1 MMYKNTYLDKVGE
14 LLQKAMEVAN
24 DIESAVKELMD
35 EEKIKEMFRNDVEFI
50 MDKFYGGDITDKEAL
65 NNLKMLEIYAISQL
79 STHFKRIVEVLDDLE
94 KKVRKLKEEASK
106 QEVMADIVEDIVN
119 TIKKA
124 EMELKY

>member
-1 MMYKNTYLDKVGE
+1 MMYRNTYLDKVGE

-94 KKVRKLKEEASK
+94 KKVRRLKEEASK

-124 EMELKY
+124 EMEIKY

>member
-1 MMYKNTYLDKVGE
+1 MMYRNTYLDKVGE

-24 DIESAVKELMD
+24 DIESAVRDLTD

-94 KKVRKLKEEASK
+94 KKIRKLKEEASK

>member
-1 MMYKNTYLDKVGE
+1 MMYRNTYLDKVGE

-24 DIESAVKELMD
+24 DIESAVRDLTD

>member
-1 MMYKNTYLDKVGE
+1 MMYRNTYLDKVGE

>member
-1 MMYKNTYLDKVGE
+1 MMYRNTYLDKIGE
-14 LLQKAMEVAN
+14 LLKKVMDVAN
-24 DIESAVKELMD
+24 DIETAVKELTD
-35 EEKIKEMFRNDVEFI
+35 EEKIKETFRNDVEFI

-94 KKVRKLKEEASK
+94 KKVRRLKEEVSK
-106 QEVMADIVEDIVN
+106 QEVMADIVDDIVN

-124 EMELKY
+124 EAEIKY

>member
-1 MMYKNTYLDKVGE
+1 MMYRNTYLDKVGE

-24 DIESAVKELMD
+24 DIEKAVKDLTD

-65 NNLKMLEIYAISQL
+65 NNLKMLKIYAISQL

-94 KKVRKLKEEASK
+94 KKVRRLKEEASK
-106 QEVMADIVEDIVN
+106 QEVMADLVEDIVN

>member
-1 MMYKNTYLDKVGE
+1 MMYRNTYLDKVGE

-24 DIESAVKELMD
+24 DIENAVKELTD

-94 KKVRKLKEEASK
+94 KKVKKLKEEASK

>member
-1 MMYKNTYLDKVGE
+1 MMYRNTYLDKVGE

-79 STHFKRIVEVLDDLE
+79 NTHFKRIVEVLDDLE
-94 KKVRKLKEEASK
+94 KKVRRLKEEASK

-124 EMELKY
+124 EMEIKY

>member
-1 MMYKNTYLDKVGE
+1 MMYRNTYLDKIGE

-24 DIESAVKELMD
+24 DIESAVRELMD

-65 NNLKMLEIYAISQL
+65 NNLSMLKIYAISQL
-79 STHFKRIVEVLDDLE
+79 NTHFKRIVEVLDDLE
-94 KKVRKLKEEASK
+94 RKIRNLKDEASK

-124 EMELKY
+124 EMEIKY

>member
-1 MMYKNTYLDKVGE
+1 MMYRNTYLDKVGE

-94 KKVRKLKEEASK
+94 KKVRRLKEEASK
-106 QEVMADIVEDIVN
+106 QEVMANIVEDIVN

-124 EMELKY
+124 EMEIKY

>member
-1 MMYKNTYLDKVGE
+1 MMYRNTYLDKVGE

-50 MDKFYGGDITDKEAL
+50 MDKFYGGDITDREAL

-94 KKVRKLKEEASK
+94 KKVRRLKEEASK
-106 QEVMADIVEDIVN
+106 QEVMADIVEDIVS
-119 TIKKA
+119 TIRKA

>member
-24 DIESAVKELMD
+24 DIESAVRELMD

>member
-1 MMYKNTYLDKVGE
+1 MMYRNTYLDKVGE

-79 STHFKRIVEVLDDLE
+79 STHFKRIVDVLDDLE
-94 KKVRKLKEEASK
+94 KKIRSLKEEASK
-106 QEVMADIVEDIVN
+106 QDVMADIVEDIVN

-124 EMELKY
+124 KVEIKY

>member
-1 MMYKNTYLDKVGE
+1 MMYRNTYLDKIGE

-24 DIESAVKELMD
+24 DIESAVRELMD
-35 EEKIKEMFRNDVEFI
+35 EEKIKEMFRNDVEYI
-50 MDKFYGGDITDKEAL
+50 MDKFYGGDITDREAL

-94 KKVRKLKEEASK
+94 RKIRNLKDEASK

>member
-1 MMYKNTYLDKVGE
+1 MMYRNTYLDKVGE

-24 DIESAVKELMD
+24 DIESAVKELTD

-65 NNLKMLEIYAISQL
+65 NNLKMLKIYAISQL
-79 STHFKRIVEVLDDLE
+79 SKHFKRIVEVLDDLE
-94 KKVRKLKEEASK
+94 KKVKKLKEEVSK

-119 TIKKA
+119 TIRKA

>member
-1 MMYKNTYLDKVGE
+1 MMYRNTYLDKVGE

-94 KKVRKLKEEASK
+94 KKVRRLKEEASK

-119 TIKKA
+119 TIKRA
-124 EMELKY
+124 EMEIKY

>member
-1 MMYKNTYLDKVGE
+1 MMYRNTYLDKVGE

-24 DIESAVKELMD
+24 DIENAVRELTD

-94 KKVRKLKEEASK
+94 KKVKKLKEEASK